1 MWRLEIRHPGLSK
14 FRVIKGETQA
24 IVNLRAEMQM
34 RVWNEQWTRTQAVE
48 ANRQKHQN
56 LIFAKES
63 KKQSATEQSQEAQ
76 QALDNLETLL
86 KVSLE
91 TDHTIDWSRLK
102 DTSHYP
108 VPRPTNPESQTPP
121 PEPRRDDQRF
131 NPKLSWI
138 SALMP
143 GSRDKARARADAAF
157 SDEHDRWTSV
167 KNECDR
173 LNQVRGDQFKKDFDL
188 WKTVRAKWL
197 ENQANRNA
205 MVDKAR
211 QEYFEGKSESITEY
225 CEMVLQNSK
234 YPDGFPSDA
243 SVEYLPATRTLVV
256 DYSLPDISVLPNL
269 KAVKYIAT
277 RDVTKINDD
286 GSISGSADAFQKVTV
301 SEAWLNRTYDSVLYQ
316 IALRSLHELFS
327 ADEINALESI
337 VFNGWVTSVDKGTG
351 KQVTGC
357 ILSMQ
362 ALKSEFMEINLAQ
375 VDPKACFKK
384 LKGVSAAKLTALQPI
399 RPILQLNKEDKRF
412 ISAYEVAEGLDTSSN
427 LAAMDWE
434 DFEQLIRELFEKEFS
449 ANGGEVKITRAS
461 RDGGVDAVVFDPDP
475 IRGGKI
481 VVQAKRYTHTVGVSA
496 VRDLYGTIHNE
507 GANKGIL
514 VTTAD
519 YGSDSYE
526 FAKGKPITLLSGSE
540 LLYLLEKHGHKARID
555 LQEAR
560 LLYAEKEKARTAGGS
575 A

>member
-1 MWRLEIRHPGLSK
+1 MI
-14 FRVIKGETQA
+14 
-24 IVNLRAEMQM
+24 
-34 RVWNEQWTRTQAVE
+34 
-48 ANRQKHQN
+48 
-56 LIFAKES
+56 
-63 KKQSATEQSQEAQ
+63 
-76 QALDNLETLL
+76 
-86 KVSLE
+86 
-91 TDHTIDWSRLK
+91 
-102 DTSHYP
+102 
-108 VPRPTNPESQTPP
+108 
-121 PEPRRDDQRF
+121 
-131 NPKLSWI
+131 
-138 SALMP
+138 P
-143 GSRDKARARADAAF
+143 GSRNKARARADAAF
-157 SDEHDRWTSV
+157 SDEHRRWTNV
-167 KNECDR
+167 KSECDR
-173 LNQVRGDQFKKDFDL
+173 LNQVRADQFNGDDDL
-188 WKTVRAKWL
+188 WKSAKAKWL
-197 ENQANRNA
+197 EDQANRNA

-211 QEYFEGKSESITEY
+211 QEYIECKPESITEY

-243 SVEYLPATRTLVV
+243 SVEYVPVTRTLVV
-256 DYSLPDISVLPNL
+256 DYSLPDISVLPTL
-269 KAVKYIAT
+269 KAVKYVAA
-277 RDVTKINDD
+277 RDMTKINAD
-286 GSISGSADAFQKVTV
+286 GSITGSPDAFQKVAV

-327 ADEINALESI
+327 ADVVNALDSI

-362 ALKSEFMEINLAQ
+362 ALKSEFMEINLGQ

-384 LKGVSAAKLTALQPI
+384 LKGVSAAKLTALQPV

-412 ISAYEVAEGLDTSSN
+412 VSAYEVADGLDNTSN

-434 DFEQLIRELFEKEFS
+434 DFEQLIREVFEKEFS
-449 ANGGEVKITRAS
+449 ANGSEVKITRAS

-481 VVQAKRYTHTVGVSA
+481 VVQAKRYTHTVSVSA
-496 VRDLYGTIHNE
+496 VRDLFGTIHNE

-519 YGSDSYE
+519 YGPDAYE